1 MNDKEFIDKLKR
13 ELSKK
18 SEENTEEYTE
28 NEIDKVNLDSKN
40 IFDNFQDSQIYQKKY
55 ETQLLLNC
63 ILKTNGEKEL
73 FGAL

>member
-28 NEIDKVNLDSKN
+28 NEK
-40 IFDNFQDSQIYQKKY
+40 
-55 ETQLLLNC
+55 
-63 ILKTNGEKEL
+63 G
-73 FGAL
+73 